1 LRELEAWIPFLRTES
16 SLPGPR
22 RNLELAYVVRRRG
35 TKKRF
40 EQLLVFQAEEKWLSR
55 DDKDIRWL
63 MKENLKRNRLVKMD
77 ADSVKQCMKLLD

>member
-1 LRELEAWIPFLRTES
+1 
-16 SLPGPR
+16 LPGPR
-22 RNLELAYVVRRRG
+22 RNLELAYVVRRGG